1 MLSITAADSEVAGRP
16 AAFGEVGAGA
26 SEALAARERRQLVR
40 LCARL
45 TGDSAIAEDLAQ
57 EALLRA
63 HRSRERLRAP
73 ELRQAWLDGIAR
85 HVCLDWIRR
94 RRRERQLFCAHPL
107 PDPPGALDLDRELDR
122 HEIVSLLDRAM
133 DRLPEATRAVLMDH
147 YVSDFPQSDIALR
160 HGCSEGAVAMRLQ
173 RGRQMLRDLLL
184 TDFRADAT
192 ELGLVN
198 PGDAPGWRPTR
209 LWCTTCGVRRLRARF
224 QPDWGIHLECPD
236 CTRGQ
241 AVLLRLEG
249 YTPFGEMATAQ
260 LFAGVHGVRRAVD
273 RVSAELH
280 RLLGNGLPG
289 VWVRCCVCGK
299 PAPVRVGGPYGDIEM
314 VCEHGGYRPGLSGIG
329 GVAACHPAALR
340 FTHRHARVW
349 APRPR
354 FLEAAGTRAVLFTYE
369 SLTSADRIHLLY
381 AHTSMVLL
389 GVWGDIPGRPATSLP
404 PDLARPSAPSA
415 QHA

>member
-1 MLSITAADSEVAGRP
+1 MVSIAAWDLGVAGRP
-16 AAFGEVGAGA
+16 AASGEVDAGA

-45 TGDSAIAEDLAQ
+45 TGDAMSAEDLAQ

-63 HRSRERLRAP
+63 HRSREHLRAP

-85 HVCLDWIRR
+85 HVCLDWIGR

-107 PDPPGALDLDRELDR
+107 PEAPDALDLDRELDR

-147 YVSDFPQSDIALR
+147 YVSDLPQSDIALR

-224 QPDWGIHLECPD
+224 QPDWGIHLECRD

-249 YTPFGEMATAQ
+249 HTPFGEMTTAQ

-273 RVSAELH
+273 RVSAEFH

-289 VWVRCCVCGK
+289 VWENGRK
-299 PAPVRVGGPYGDIEM
+299 
-314 VCEHGGYRPGLSGIG
+314 
-329 GVAACHPAALR
+329 VA
-340 FTHRHARVW
+340 
-349 APRPR
+349 
-354 FLEAAGTRAVLFTYE
+354 
-369 SLTSADRIHLLY
+369 
-381 AHTSMVLL
+381 
-389 GVWGDIPGRPATSLP
+389 
-404 PDLARPSAPSA
+404 
-415 QHA
+415 